1 MEKNRLVG
9 VVLLFGK
16 FSSPENGQSSP
27 CASSLV
33 QTRCSNA
40 IQVSLAYRSISNHHG
55 VVSEKSCSI
64 QRVSNQPSCCVTK
77 NIFSHLAKYNKHTHT
92 HAKKEN
98 CISYPVDSSP
108 LHRMLA
114 CILFT
119 TFGVGSLRLVTVDLL
134 EPAHMLVI
142 RLQPTNN

>member
-92 HAKKEN
+92 HTQRKK
-98 CISYPVDSSP
+98 IAFHTQLIPVHYIACWPAFCSP
-108 LHRMLA
+108 LLGLVHY
-114 CILFT
+114 
-119 TFGVGSLRLVTVDLL
+119 VWSL
-134 EPAHMLVI
+134 
-142 RLQPTNN
+142 